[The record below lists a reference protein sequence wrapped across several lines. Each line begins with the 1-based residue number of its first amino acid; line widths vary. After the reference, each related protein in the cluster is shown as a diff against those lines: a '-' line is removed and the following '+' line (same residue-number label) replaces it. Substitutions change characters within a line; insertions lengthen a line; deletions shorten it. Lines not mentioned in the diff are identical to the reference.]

1 MPISPSHPDA
11 IWPVRTW
18 VLAVL
23 AALIALAIQ
32 QLSDI
37 GDVGPEWQ
45 RRAVAALPV
54 FLGVAGL
61 AFGLIWRRERLVGP
75 IIVALLC
82 GLISGSVFMW
92 HGAPNDGWNA
102 DMWRVACGVFAAGAL
117 ITLFQAAQD
126 RVFDQRAAARP
137 AGWSLGAIRTWKR
150 STIRY
155 PDVHGHLWTSA
166 LLVAASSL
174 FMLLSFA
181 IAHLLA
187 EMFHLVK
194 LDFLRIALREDAFV
208 ALLCGAAFGAA
219 LGLLRDRGAVIT
231 ALQRV
236 AMLVL
241 RILAPVLAVGILVF
255 LAALH
260 MTGLTPLW
268 ETGGTTP
275 IMLIGAMLAV
285 FLANAVVSDQ
295 PGDESRS
302 TFLSA
307 SAAALSL
314 FLLPMVGIA
323 VYSSGLRI
331 EQHGLSPDRL
341 WALAFL
347 IVASIT
353 AVAYAV
359 AILGRRGWFT
369 RLRATNLRLIFM
381 LAAIALLLSTP
392 LVSFD
397 RIATAHQLSRLS
409 NGQVLPDDFDYKGLW
424 FDFGPPGRAA
434 LTDLAINA
442 PNPMVRRFA
451 NETRKLKTRWEKSPN
466 ATLAGSGE
474 ALDQRLTI
482 LPVPIPLDAT
492 LRSRL
497 IAHYA
502 CGPKSD
508 CILRYIPGDDFAII
522 VQLQPDCE
530 RCDPFIRLLR
540 QQDGR
545 WLEDSAY
552 LSLNGKAA
560 AMVAAIRA
568 GQVDMRPVE
577 RRQLFIGGEAVGE
590 TLPPPS
596 PITAVAP

>member
-18 VLAVL
+18 ALAVL
-23 AALIALAIQ
+23 AALIAVAIQ
-32 QLSDI
+32 QLADI

-45 RRAVAALPV
+45 RRAVASLPV

-61 AFGLIWRRERLVGP
+61 GFGLIWRREKIAGP
-75 IIVALLC
+75 IIIALLC
-82 GLISGSVFMW
+82 GLIAGSVFMW
-92 HGAPNDGWNA
+92 HGAPNDGTSA
-102 DMWRVACGVFAAGAL
+102 DMWRVVCGVFAAGAL

-126 RVFDQRAAARP
+126 RVFDQRSAARP
-137 AGWSLGAIRTWKR
+137 AGWSPSAIRAWKR
-150 STIRY
+150 NTIRY
-155 PDVHGHLWTSA
+155 PDVHGHLWTNA

-174 FMLLSFA
+174 FMLLSYA

-219 LGLLRDRGAVIT
+219 LGLLRDRDAVIT

-241 RILAPVLAVGILVF
+241 RILAPVLAIGVLIF
-255 LAALH
+255 LAALP

-275 IMLIGAMLAV
+275 IMLTGAMLAV

-295 PGDESRS
+295 PSDESRS

-307 SAAALSL
+307 SAAALGL

-341 WALAFL
+341 WALVFL
-347 IVASIT
+347 IVASVT
-353 AVAYAV
+353 AVAYAI
-359 AILGRRGWFT
+359 AILGRRGWFV

-381 LAAIALLLSTP
+381 LAGIALLLSTP

-434 LTDLAINA
+434 LINLAIKA
-442 PNPMVRRFA
+442 PNPTVRRFA
-451 NETRKLKTRWEKSPN
+451 NETRKLKTRWQESPN
-466 ATLAGSGE
+466 AGLAGSGV
-474 ALDQRLTI
+474 ALDQRMTI
-482 LPVPIPLDAT
+482 LPVPVPLDAA

-497 IAHYA
+497 IAHDA
-502 CGPKSD
+502 CGPKRD
-508 CILRYIPGDDFAII
+508 CIMRYVPGEDFAII
-522 VQLQPDCE
+522 IQIQPDCAT
-530 RCDPFIRLLR
+530 CDPFVRLIR
-540 QQDGR
+540 QQEGR
-545 WLEDSAY
+545 WMPDSVY
-552 LSLNGKAA
+552 LMRAGKAA
-560 AMVAAIRA
+560 SLVAAIRA

-590 TLPPPS
+590 TLPPAP
-596 PITAVAP
+596 TTTTVAP